1 MEEIRLKLTLSS
13 AKLLA
18 KNDIKIDTK
27 ELSEIV
33 DQLKELEKEA
43 CKRQLIENRIEPTEE
58 NIEQFRITTKMA
70 EELKE
75 MPSYSIAKFV
85 REPIPMTM
93 EGLHEEGKKLKT
105 DFDAANERYETMMT
119 KPRSDM
125 GDSIN
130 KAFRNVDDIL
140 KEMDLEVTE
149 TNQRAVRILGYNSM
163 EITEENLEAVKA
175 KDLSVNR
182 LLNQLTP
189 QTVMEFIR
197 KGENI
202 IKIPVEELNL
212 KMEAMNNE
220 AQEKEV
226 ARYSE
231 FLYKLE
237 KNKEITPEE
246 RTAFVGVYRL
256 LDKVVK
262 SKGRDIGALVKSG
275 QEITLKNLLTAQRT
289 IKASKIDANIDDD
302 FGMVSEV
309 IEKGV
314 KITDQI
320 EQGFSNVSKATN
332 QMEQGFAN
340 VSGNSVL
347 DSFMQEG
354 VKNSALAGVGN
365 QNASYL
371 NMGGQTVLE
380 TANQEVVQ
388 QEATQQ
394 VEKEQQR
401 EQDSK
406 MQQTISYQQDLAK
419 EILEFVNPSDLKAL
433 SKVFGDNLE
442 NMTFEQI
449 KDRLSRTSGKNFETA
464 FTGEPVLDEYQ
475 DEQMKEWKQLAQTEQ
490 RVMKA
495 LSDFDVSK
503 TLSNAKAFETIFSK
517 ESPLFEQIKK
527 EFEPKNKKEE
537 KEKKIQKSIS
547 SLGGFFDGKEEAV
560 QAYDDFAEELM
571 DESGSKEPLTTKD
584 ILARKNLM
592 LAGNLMAKMA
602 REESFIVPVQ
612 IQNKDTTMEVTLK
625 SKGTEKGTIQAS
637 VVAGNWGEISAE
649 LLVEDGKVS
658 VYSKAESK
666 DGEAALNKALGV
678 FEGALSK
685 HHIALQKTE
694 QPIQGTGNASTR
706 QLYQVAKSFVEA
718 FRD

>member
-1 MEEIRLKLTLSS
+1 M
-13 AKLLA
+13 
-18 KNDIKIDTK
+18 
-27 ELSEIV
+27 
-33 DQLKELEKEA
+33 
-43 CKRQLIENRIEPTEE
+43 
-58 NIEQFRITTKMA
+58 
-70 EELKE
+70 
-75 MPSYSIAKFV
+75 
-85 REPIPMTM
+85 
-93 EGLHEEGKKLKT
+93 
-105 DFDAANERYETMMT
+105 
-119 KPRSDM
+119 
-125 GDSIN
+125 
-130 KAFRNVDDIL
+130 
-140 KEMDLEVTE
+140 
-149 TNQRAVRILGYNSM
+149 
-163 EITEENLEAVKA
+163 
-175 KDLSVNR
+175 
-182 LLNQLTP
+182 
-189 QTVMEFIR
+189 
-197 KGENI
+197 
-202 IKIPVEELNL
+202 
-212 KMEAMNNE
+212 
-220 AQEKEV
+220 
-226 ARYSE
+226 
-231 FLYKLE
+231 
-237 KNKEITPEE
+237 
-246 RTAFVGVYRL
+246 
-256 LDKVVK
+256 
-262 SKGRDIGALVKSG
+262 
-275 QEITLKNLLTAQRT
+275 
-289 IKASKIDANIDDD
+289 
-302 FGMVSEV
+302 
-309 IEKGV
+309 
-314 KITDQI
+314 
-320 EQGFSNVSKATN
+320 
-332 QMEQGFAN
+332 
-340 VSGNSVL
+340 
-347 DSFMQEG
+347 
-354 VKNSALAGVGN
+354 GN

-371 NMGGQTVLE
+371 KMGGQTVLE

-449 KDRLSRTSGKNFETA
+449 KDRLSRTTGKNFETA

-475 DEQMKEWKQLAQTEQ
+475 EEQMKEWKQLAQTEQ

-571 DESGSKEPLTTKD
+571 DESGSQEPLTTKD

-718 FRD
+718 FRA